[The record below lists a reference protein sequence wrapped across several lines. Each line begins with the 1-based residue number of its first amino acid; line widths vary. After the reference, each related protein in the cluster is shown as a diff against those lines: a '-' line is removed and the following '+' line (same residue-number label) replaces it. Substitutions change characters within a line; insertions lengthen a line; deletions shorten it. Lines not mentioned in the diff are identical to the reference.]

1 MNNNFKPNNYEHEV
15 NNAIDNI
22 IDYELNTGRK
32 KLISKIS
39 DNINFK
45 YNSFNIFLGKQGTG
59 KTTSILK
66 ELMKLSTI
74 KNDYHLIIYVS
85 NNSSDDTFN
94 KLKNYINI
102 PIVKTDYQHLN
113 QQFEQLIK
121 LKDTYNKMI
130 DGEAKQAKQV
140 DPDSERGQIQK
151 SDEILANLYINDFS
165 KDRLHTFI
173 LMDDAA
179 FVLKN
184 ENNPWFKWLCQL
196 RHLNT
201 TVALCLQ
208 IWKSINPSLKSQIT
222 SINIFKGYSRQ
233 QLNFIYQ
240 QIAVDVDFNEFM
252 RMYNKLNTRQKL
264 IIDCVEG
271 EIRID

>member
-1 MNNNFKPNNYEHEV
+1 MEDYERSDYELS
-15 NNAIDNI
+15 NAIDDI

-130 DGEAKQAKQV
+130 DEEI
-140 DPDSERGQIQK
+140 PK

>member
-1 MNNNFKPNNYEHEV
+1 MEDYERSDYELS
-15 NNAIDNI
+15 NAIDDI

-130 DGEAKQAKQV
+130 DGEI
-140 DPDSERGQIQK
+140 PK

-233 QLNFIYQ
+233 QSNFIYQ

-271 EIRID
+271 EIIID

>member
-1 MNNNFKPNNYEHEV
+1 MEDYERSDYELS
-15 NNAIDNI
+15 NAIDDI

-130 DGEAKQAKQV
+130 DGEI
-140 DPDSERGQIQK
+140 PK

-271 EIRID
+271 EIKRN

>member
-1 MNNNFKPNNYEHEV
+1 MEDYERSDYELS
-15 NNAIDNI
+15 NAIDDI

-66 ELMKLSTI
+66 ELMKLTTI

-130 DGEAKQAKQV
+130 DGV
-140 DPDSERGQIQK
+140 IPK

-271 EIRID
+271 EIKID

>member
-1 MNNNFKPNNYEHEV
+1 MNNNYRNYEHEV

-130 DGEAKQAKQV
+130 DGETKKN
-140 DPDSERGQIQK
+140 P
-151 SDEILANLYINDFS
+151 EILPELYINDFS

>member
-1 MNNNFKPNNYEHEV
+1 MNNNYRNYEHEV

-130 DGEAKQAKQV
+130 DGETEKN
-140 DPDSERGQIQK
+140 P
-151 SDEILANLYINDFS
+151 EILPELYINDFS

-271 EIRID
+271 QIKIN

>member
-1 MNNNFKPNNYEHEV
+1 MDKFNNYELS
-15 NNAIDNI
+15 NAIDHI

-130 DGEAKQAKQV
+130 DGEI
-140 DPDSERGQIQK
+140 PK

-271 EIRID
+271 QIKIN

>member
-1 MNNNFKPNNYEHEV
+1 MYKSIVEETAENNYENEV

-130 DGEAKQAKQV
+130 DG
-140 DPDSERGQIQK
+140 QIPK

-271 EIRID
+271 EIKID

>member
-1 MNNNFKPNNYEHEV
+1 MDKFNNYELS
-15 NNAIDNI
+15 NAIDDI

-130 DGEAKQAKQV
+130 DGEI
-140 DPDSERGQIQK
+140 PK

-271 EIRID
+271 EIKID

>member
-1 MNNNFKPNNYEHEV
+1 MNNNFKQNNYENEV

-130 DGEAKQAKQV
+130 DGEIEKN
-140 DPDSERGQIQK
+140 P
-151 SDEILANLYINDFS
+151 EILPELYISSFS

-271 EIRID
+271 QIKIN

>member
-1 MNNNFKPNNYEHEV
+1 MEDYERSDYELS
-15 NNAIDNI
+15 NAIDDI

-130 DGEAKQAKQV
+130 DGETEKNA
-140 DPDSERGQIQK
+140 
-151 SDEILANLYINDFS
+151 EILPELYINDFS

-271 EIRID
+271 QIKIN

>member
-1 MNNNFKPNNYEHEV
+1 MEDYERSDYELS
-15 NNAIDNI
+15 NAIDDI

-130 DGEAKQAKQV
+130 DGEI
-140 DPDSERGQIQK
+140 PK

-271 EIRID
+271 QIKIN

>member
-1 MNNNFKPNNYEHEV
+1 MNNNYRNYEHEV

-130 DGEAKQAKQV
+130 DGEIEKN
-140 DPDSERGQIQK
+140 P
-151 SDEILANLYINDFS
+151 EILPELYISSFS